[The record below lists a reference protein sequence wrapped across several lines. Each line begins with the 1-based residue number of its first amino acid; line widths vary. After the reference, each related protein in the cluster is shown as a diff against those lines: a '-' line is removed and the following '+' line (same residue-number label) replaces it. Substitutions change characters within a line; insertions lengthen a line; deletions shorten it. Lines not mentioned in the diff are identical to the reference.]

1 MAATLPVHRENVVS
15 LSEVRAERHL
25 SSVPLSLEMDF
36 AGSQDNDEAVPMGRT
51 VWFAVVVSLVLW
63 GMIAGAIWFV

>member
-15 LSEVRAERHL
+15 LSEVRAERRL

-36 AGSQDNDEAVPMGRT
+36 SGSQDDDESVPMGRT
-51 VWFAVVVSLVLW
+51 VWFAIVVSMALW
-63 GMIAGAIWFV
+63 AVIAGAIWFV